1 MLLLFVGAT
10 NRPDLIDPALLRPG
24 RFDRL
29 VYLGVAK
36 DSEEQ
41 ARIFRSLTRKFKFD
55 PGFDLDRDLLPML
68 PLPMTGADMY
78 AVCAEAALA
87 AIARKIRE
95 IEADSA
101 DNSESD
107 SADRNVLICVSDFE
121 EALKCFVPSV
131 SREELARYE
140 QQGF

>member
-1 MLLLFVGAT
+1 M
-10 NRPDLIDPALLRPG
+10 
-24 RFDRL
+24 
-29 VYLGVAK
+29 AK
-36 DSEEQ
+36 DAEEQ

-55 PGFDLDRDLLPML
+55 PGFDLDRDLLPLL

-107 SADRNVLICVSDFE
+107 SADRNVLICVRDFE
-121 EALKCFVPSV
+121 EALKSFVPSV

-140 QQGF
+140 QQGFQN